1 MIMSGRAKEN
11 VVSERCIVLYQV
23 QYEIVD
29 NFISQKSDIIFSWS
43 YIFQRVHRGH
53 EKL

>member
-1 MIMSGRAKEN
+1 MIMGGRAKEN
-11 VVSERCIVLYQV
+11 VSGRCIVLYQV
-23 QYEIVD
+23 QHEIVD
-29 NFISQKSDIIFSWS
+29 NFICQKSDIIFSWS